1 MHTTSHA
8 SLRPAARA
16 VDRSQPPGCRRRPIN
31 ASLRKTCCYLPETQL
46 YSLYCSSAGPCLL
59 YRCTELLPCVPRQW
73 RHLFS
78 TVLVL
83 PSTTCEKNVHRE
95 SLFSIMA
102 ADRPDR
108 ASHGCSHGADRSPW
122 SVQSLLEGRCPRAQC
137 PHGPN
142 RCVARLCRLPR
153 TPRHVTAICASGH
166 VEFKSYF
173 SSNIHFP
180 YRTCIFSK
188 KKYFF
193 SYYSFSSQNM
203 LYSASKQH
211 LGWRAHAPTV
221 PTMPQLSPPR
231 WNSARALP
239 RRQSTSNSR
248 TPAPPRRQARLGSH
262 TRIAW
267 NRWTP
272 CTARATITGVP
283 HASHDQIPGR
293 LPSALGTSPRGRR
306 AMDHHRRGRRLVR
319 SLGQWCGARV
329 TCRGFPFQS
338 CSRRQRRC
346 SSLCFARVQ
355 RHYSKAR
362 RTGVRTRRWRAG
374 WRHDSATSYSY
385 RSPLTPC
392 RHRRFAA
399 IVVAWPRQT
408 DLVASRPR
416 IWGMA
421 TYGACGLAGD
431 VDRPPRCRDSKD
443 ESLRL
448 WPSLIHPSCC
458 FHLFGV

>member
-1 MHTTSHA
+1 M
-8 SLRPAARA
+8 
-16 VDRSQPPGCRRRPIN
+16 
-31 ASLRKTCCYLPETQL
+31 YLG
-46 YSLYCSSAGPCLL
+46 Y
-59 YRCTELLPCVPRQW
+59 
-73 RHLFS
+73 
-78 TVLVL
+78 
-83 PSTTCEKNVHRE
+83 
-95 SLFSIMA
+95 
-102 ADRPDR
+102 
-108 ASHGCSHGADRSPW
+108 
-122 SVQSLLEGRCPRAQC
+122 
-137 PHGPN
+137 
-142 RCVARLCRLPR
+142 
-153 TPRHVTAICASGH
+153 
-166 VEFKSYF
+166 
-173 SSNIHFP
+173 
-180 YRTCIFSK
+180 
-188 KKYFF
+188 YFF
-193 SYYSFSSQNM
+193 SYYSFFSHNI

-431 VDRPPRCRDSKD
+431 VDRPPPSRDSED
-443 ESLRL
+443 ARL
-448 WPSLIHPSCC
+448 STLAAPILSGARSVGFPVVFGECGLVLERETRRDGEGSRRVLGRHSSNDFLVEWQPRCC
-458 FHLFGV
+458 GGWLLWSADRPTPPQ